1 MAVQLVNEAL
11 DWGNLSFK
19 PRQTKGIVVSLYDSD
34 KGEWS
39 PLKIS
44 DDFNFTFSVFG
55 GVFHYGNSAFE
66 GLKAFRGKDGK
77 VRLFRPDENAL
88 RLQRSAARIGMPA
101 PSVEMFTEACVK
113 CVEENIDYLPPY
125 GYGSSMYIRP
135 VLLGVNPLI
144 NIEPSK
150 DVMFCVMCT
159 PVGTYTGGKF
169 LAPGTAVISRN
180 YDRAAPNGTGAFKL
194 SANYATSLYPYVMAH
209 QLGYQELLFLDPAT
223 KTKID
228 EFGSSNF
235 IGIKGA
241 KYITPLSDSVLPSI
255 TNKSLQ
261 QVARDLGLTV
271 EKRIVPV
278 EELAEFDEINACGT
292 AVVISP
298 IKSVSDKPALES
310 DVVTKTWNVPSG
322 DECGKTSRKLYDHI
336 RGIQDGIVEDVHGW
350 CLVL

>member
-1 MAVQLVNEAL
+1 
-11 DWGNLSFK
+11 
-19 PRQTKGIVVSLYDSD
+19 
-34 KGEWS
+34 
-39 PLKIS
+39 
-44 DDFNFTFSVFG
+44 
-55 GVFHYGNSAFE
+55 
-66 GLKAFRGKDGK
+66 
-77 VRLFRPDENAL
+77 
-88 RLQRSAARIGMPA
+88 
-101 PSVEMFTEACVK
+101 
-113 CVEENIDYLPPY
+113 
-125 GYGSSMYIRP
+125 
-135 VLLGVNPLI
+135 
-144 NIEPSK
+144 
-150 DVMFCVMCT
+150 
-159 PVGTYTGGKF
+159 
-169 LAPGTAVISRN
+169 
-180 YDRAAPNGTGAFKL
+180 
-194 SANYATSLYPYVMAH
+194 MAH

-235 IGIKGA
+235 IGIKGD